1 MAMANTYQVREEE
14 LQSGLKQLVL
24 EGEGQRVKILPE
36 MGSNL
41 YSFQLDG
48 QELLM
53 EPEDITVKGV
63 KYGIPILFPTP
74 NRVRNGVFRYEGKE
88 YPQLKRGEKRLIHG
102 LVCDEA
108 WSFGKEWAGPGE
120 AKVNTWIESREGHPV
135 YEAFPFRFLLEI
147 SYRLLSH
154 KLVLEYRV
162 ENRDRR
168 AFPFGFAL
176 HPFFRLIDNRKDI
189 LIRVPASYVM
199 EAHDC
204 MPTGELIE
212 VNNTPYDLR
221 EPRPLEELNLDDV
234 YWKMD
239 AGKTA
244 SVKYLGWQKEL
255 RLRASDDFSHM
266 VVYTPKHR
274 PCFCLENQT
283 CSTDAH
289 NLYDQ
294 GKKDVS
300 GLMILEAGQVHEGW
314 VSFEI
319 VYK

>member
-1 MAMANTYQVREEE
+1 
-14 LQSGLKQLVL
+14 
-24 EGEGQRVKILPE
+24 
-36 MGSNL
+36 
-41 YSFQLDG
+41 
-48 QELLM
+48 
-53 EPEDITVKGV
+53 
-63 KYGIPILFPTP
+63 
-74 NRVRNGVFRYEGKE
+74 
-88 YPQLKRGEKRLIHG
+88 
-102 LVCDEA
+102 
-108 WSFGKEWAGPGE
+108 
-120 AKVNTWIESREGHPV
+120 
-135 YEAFPFRFLLEI
+135 
-147 SYRLLSH
+147 
-154 KLVLEYRV
+154 
-162 ENRDRR
+162 
-168 AFPFGFAL
+168 
-176 HPFFRLIDNRKDI
+176 
-189 LIRVPASYVM
+189 M